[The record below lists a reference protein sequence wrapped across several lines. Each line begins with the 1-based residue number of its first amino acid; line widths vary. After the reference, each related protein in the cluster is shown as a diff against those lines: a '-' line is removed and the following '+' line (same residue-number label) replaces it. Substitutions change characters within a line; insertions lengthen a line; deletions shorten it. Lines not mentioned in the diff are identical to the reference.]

1 MRIGFGYDAHPLK
14 KGKTLILGGVKIDYE
29 KGLEGH
35 SDADV
40 VIHAVIDSLLGA
52 SGQGDIGMFF
62 PDNELEW
69 KGISSLTLLDHIVK
83 LIERKQYKI
92 NNIDITVVLENP
104 KLIPYYPDM
113 KRNIASVLRIDE
125 NNINIKATTNE
136 GMGYIGKGE
145 GIVAFA
151 LLYLNSDLDT
161 LI

>member
-14 KGKTLILGGVKIDYE
+14 KGKMLILGGVKIDYE

-52 SGQGDIGMFF
+52 TGQGDIGMFF

-69 KGISSLTLLDHIVK
+69 KGISSLILLDHIAK
-83 LIERKQYKI
+83 LIERKQYRI

-104 KLIPYYPDM
+104 KLMPYYPDM
-113 KRNIASVLRIDE
+113 KRNMAGVLRIDE

-136 GMGYIGKGE
+136 GMGHIGRGE
-145 GIVAFA
+145 GIAAFSVA
-151 LLYLNSDLDT
+151 LLE
-161 LI
+161 

>member
-145 GIVAFA
+145 GIVAFCVA
-151 LLYLNSDLDT
+151 LLE
-161 LI
+161 

>member
-1 MRIGFGYDAHPLK
+1 M
-14 KGKTLILGGVKIDYE
+14 
-29 KGLEGH
+29 
-35 SDADV
+35 

-136 GMGYIGKGE
+136 GMGYIGKE
-145 GIVAFA
+145 GIVALRCF
-151 LLYLNSDLDT
+151 T
-161 LI
+161 